1 MKRNQI
7 LTAAAI
13 LAVGVSGAV
22 AVAANVG
29 IMNAADSNSVGNVTS
44 ATDLLT
50 NNTQVVDVYL
60 GSDSVPG
67 GGQQFTV
74 DIAGA
79 VTVSSSTSKIRLD
92 QVEPTTG
99 WTWSL
104 SQSQADTLM
113 VSFTNGTRTIEFTA
127 TADANGTI
135 TASVNEPTI
144 VLPPANQ
151 PSNNGGHDDDEYEGG
166 GDDD

>member
-13 LAVGVSGAV
+13 LAVGISGAI

-29 IMNAADSNSVGNVTS
+29 IMNAADTNTVGNVTS

-50 NNTQVVDVYL
+50 SNTQVVDVYL
-60 GSDSVPG
+60 GSESVPG

-74 DIAGA
+74 DAAGT
-79 VTVSSSTSKIRLD
+79 VTVSSSANTVRLD
-92 QVEPTTG
+92 QVVPTTG

-104 SQSQADTLM
+104 SQSTTDTLM
-113 VSFTNGTRTIEFTA
+113 VSFTNGTRTVEFTA

-135 TASVNEPTI
+135 TANVSEPTI

-151 PSNNGGHDDDEYEGG
+151 PSNNGGGDDDEHEGG